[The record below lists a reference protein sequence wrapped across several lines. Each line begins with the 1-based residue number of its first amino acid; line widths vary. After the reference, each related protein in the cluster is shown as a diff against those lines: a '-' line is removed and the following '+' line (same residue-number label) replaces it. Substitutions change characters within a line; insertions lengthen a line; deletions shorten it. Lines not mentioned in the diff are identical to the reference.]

1 MKKNKL
7 LTALTVGISLLSA
20 GAIAHD
26 GAANDAGMPV
36 CLEANYM
43 VADAQNMPFASAAGP
58 GRVIEQN
65 IITGE
70 RGITVANPFSG
81 ANAGTAVCP
90 GDGDLVQCPG
100 PWKPTGNF
108 SGGQKGH
115 AYITSAGQQAL
126 TELHRDG
133 TPIRTVSYRPLL
145 GNPTGNAG
153 RGSLPR
159 PLGTQIMPNGNL
171 VQAICDANFFNAQNS
186 DRMALGESGPAG
198 NSDPTNSSWMY
209 FPPVYST
216 PERDANSR
224 ILVIDQDT
232 LEVID
237 EYSKPKKGK
246 PGADLWGCVAGISF
260 TDEGMILSGFHNG
273 AVMIVDWRDGVGK
286 HSRGVG
292 ANKPFDDDKPF
303 KLGKRKNRAKVTRVI
318 DFVGGDTDNPDRR
331 DTLRA
336 NSLDES
342 GNVYA
347 TNRRRS
353 KECLRGEAPG
363 ATPNASGTVC
373 NPGVFRQRVS
383 IDIATQDRG
392 TNDNDEDAT
401 IALDPGINVIAG
413 IRINRMSALACD
425 NIQAT
430 EGASDEDCN
439 VETLYVA
446 ASAVNPGCVNTGPV
460 GANPCFTPG
469 GRVLEYRIDPAHV
482 DGGSAWGGT
491 ACDAD
496 PNSPTAGAG
505 CAMPVAQFGGE
516 INGNENIDPRMLMP
530 IQRAFIQ

>member
-1 MKKNKL
+1 MKKCNITA
-7 LTALTVGISLLSA
+7 TALAVSTAIFA
-20 GAIAHD
+20 CGAIAHD
-26 GAANDAGMPV
+26 GGSNDAGTPV

-43 VADAQNMPFASAAGP
+43 VADAQNAPFASADGP

-70 RGITVANPFSG
+70 RGITVANPFTA

-90 GDGDLVQCPG
+90 GNGDLVQCPG

-186 DRMALGESGPAG
+186 DSVSPKGNTHESGNAS
-198 NSDPTNSSWMY
+198 NLF

-216 PERDANSR
+216 PERAANSR
-224 ILVIDQDT
+224 ILVLDQDT
-232 LEVID
+232 LEIID
-237 EYSKPKKGK
+237 EYSKPKRNTL
-246 PGADLWGCVAGISF
+246 GADLWGCVAGISF
-260 TDEGMILSGFHNG
+260 TEEGMILSTFHSG
-273 AVMIVDWRDGVGK
+273 AVLVVDWRDGVDR

-303 KLGKRKNRAKVTRVI
+303 EIGKRRNRATVSRII
-318 DFVGGDTDNPDRR
+318 DFVGGDADNPDRR

-353 KECLRGEAPG
+353 EACEEGDP
-363 ATPNASGTVC
+363 C

-383 IDIATQDRG
+383 IDIATLDRDDTG
-392 TNDNDEDAT
+392 NNHDEDAT
-401 IALDPGINVIAG
+401 LALDPGINVIAG
-413 IRINRMSALACD
+413 IRINRMSAIACD
-425 NIQAT
+425 YIQAN
-430 EGASDEDCN
+430 ESASDEDCN

-446 ASAVNPGCVNTGPV
+446 ASAVNPGCANTGGNP
-460 GANPCFTPG
+460 ANPCFTPG
-469 GRVLEYRIDPAHV
+469 GRVLEYRIDDEHL

-491 ACDAD
+491 PCDAD
-496 PNSPTAGAG
+496 PNSLTAGQG
-505 CAMPVAQFGGE
+505 CALPVAEFGGTV
-516 INGNENIDPRMLMP
+516 NGNENIDPRMLMP